1 MGAIA
6 DTLLAGLGN
15 PPPGETRWLELLI
28 PSAWAARHL
37 PHPPPSAAAIRLLEA
52 NGYAVTKL

>member
-6 DTLLAGLGN
+6 DTLLAGLDN
-15 PPPGETRWLELLI
+15 PPPGEIRWLELLT

-37 PHPPPSAAAIRLLEA
+37 PHPLLSAAAIRLLEA